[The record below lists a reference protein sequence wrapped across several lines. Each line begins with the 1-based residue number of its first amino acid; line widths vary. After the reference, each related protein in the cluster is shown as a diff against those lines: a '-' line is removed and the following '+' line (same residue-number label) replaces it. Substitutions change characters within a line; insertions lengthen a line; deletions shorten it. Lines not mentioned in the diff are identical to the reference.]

1 MTQNEVDNIDD
12 NPSERLN
19 ACAKK
24 RKQPQDESHGS
35 VRNSSRPYGSNDDY
49 DHDATRTRTRRWG
62 GRRTLYAAH

>member
-24 RKQPQDESHGS
+24 RKQLQDESNGS
-35 VRNSSRPYGSNDDY
+35 VSNSNRQYCSNDY
-49 DHDATRTRTRRWG
+49 YHDETRKRKRRWG
-62 GRRTLYAAH
+62 GRKLYDAH